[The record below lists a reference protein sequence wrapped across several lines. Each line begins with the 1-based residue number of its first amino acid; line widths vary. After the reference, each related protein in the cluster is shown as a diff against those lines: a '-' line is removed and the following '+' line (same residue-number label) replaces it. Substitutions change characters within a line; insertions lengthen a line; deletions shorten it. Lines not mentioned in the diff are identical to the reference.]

1 MLITFTGC
9 DGAGKSTQVKYVKD
23 WLENNGYRVEILD
36 KWDVLDKEKFPEA
49 RFIDTPLDDF
59 RVCIS
64 EMEGISRALFLFWTI
79 SITLTKDNLKD
90 DNKIYILDG
99 YWIKHAASE
108 ILYGCEESFI
118 KSIYQQLPKS
128 DLVLYFDITPE
139 EALLRKKGDLTPYE
153 CGRDSEL
160 KEENFIKH
168 QTKLRNL
175 MDSWSQQ
182 YNWSRVSSLQSPEII
197 TERVKEI
204 ITKKLLRG

>member
-1 MLITFTGC
+1 MIITFTGC
-9 DGAGKSTQVKYVKD
+9 DGAGKSTQVKCVKK
-23 WLENNGYRVEILD
+23 WLENKDYHVEILD
-36 KWDVLDKEKFPEA
+36 KWDILNKKKFPEA
-49 RFIDTPLDDF
+49 RFIDAPLDDF

-90 DNKIYILDG
+90 DNKVYLLDG

-108 ILYGCEESFI
+108 ILYGCDEGFI
-118 KSIYQQLPKS
+118 KSIYQQLPQS
-128 DLVLYFDITPE
+128 DLVLYFDVTPE

-168 QTKLRNL
+168 QTNLRNL
-175 MDSWSQQ
+175 MVSWSHQ
-182 YNWSRVSSLQSPEII
+182 YNWDKISSLQSSESI
-197 TERVKEI
+197 TEQVKASI
-204 ITKKLLRG
+204 SKKLLKE